1 MVHTH
6 GVEGS
11 TPPLATN
18 LAEASDFSEAFFV
31 VENFVEKGYDFILL
45 CGKMI
50 KKWEVTVNGTNNVIE
65 YKAGF
70 GAKILVNGQA
80 YKVKSQNWFVMMV
93 DYPITI
99 DDTELRVVV
108 IGNKVDLAV
117 NGVYQGSGEQYQPLH
132 KTPTICNVFLGIS
145 CIAGFLLCGWIGLLI
160 GVLFGTVYVKQ
171 GLAGKVGNAVGAFV
185 GCTVIQLLIMVIVV
199 FLQLA

>member
-1 MVHTH
+1 MT
-6 GVEGS
+6 
-11 TPPLATN
+11 
-18 LAEASDFSEAFFV
+18 
-31 VENFVEKGYDFILL
+31 
-45 CGKMI
+45 

-80 YKVKSQNWFVMMV
+80 YKVKSQNWWVMMV
-93 DYPITI
+93 DYPIMI
-99 DDTELRVVV
+99 DDTEIRVVA

-132 KTPTICNVFLGIS
+132 KTPTMCNVFIGIS
-145 CIAGFLLCGWIGLLI
+145 
-160 GVLFGTVYVKQ
+160 YVRQ
-171 GLAGKVGNAVGAFV
+171 GLAGKMGNVVGAFV